1 VSRKCSEI
9 LGREKPFW
17 KEKKPC
23 RKGQRVENKTTSWDL
38 CMPREASRKR
48 PPQKKNQG
56 RKRHSREQTLGA
68 KSSANMGAPRRETK
82 TNEEK
87 QGKGRRDLSP

>member
-1 VSRKCSEI
+1 LEGEKTLPQRTKSREQNNSVGSLHAKR
-9 LGREKPFW
+9 GQQ
-17 KEKKPC
+17 KETP
-23 RKGQRVENKTTSWDL
+23 T
-38 CMPREASRKR
+38 
-48 PPQKKNQG
+48 KKNQG

-87 QGKGRRDLSP
+87 QGKGRRDLSPLHLRSAAML